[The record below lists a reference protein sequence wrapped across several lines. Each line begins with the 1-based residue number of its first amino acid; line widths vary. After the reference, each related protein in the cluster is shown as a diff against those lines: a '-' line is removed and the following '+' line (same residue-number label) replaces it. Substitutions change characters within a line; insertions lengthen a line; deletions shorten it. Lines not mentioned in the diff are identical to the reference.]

1 MPAATMQPFD
11 PKPEA
16 SLSSNDAHVL
26 SALFDPE
33 ASLSRDGVDISASQN
48 SLPGISETELPG
60 LQTIES
66 AAIRPLNTPSPS
78 RETVEKA
85 VEALGDLIATHPSYA
100 SAYTNRA
107 QAIRLL
113 LGDDLFSS
121 ANNTLLG
128 LLLSDLSHAITLTS
142 PASPQDSLSR
152 LQAHVLATAH
162 THRGYI
168 LLKAAK
174 GARDGTLEGGPEE
187 LRRASSDELEE
198 MASRD
203 FFQGGRYGDKT
214 AQQIAVRLN
223 PYAKMC
229 GAIVKE
235 AMRKEMDEYRS
246 GLEL

>member
-1 MPAATMQPFD
+1 MPAPSMQEPQQR
-11 PKPEA
+11 PEP

-33 ASLSRDGVDISASQN
+33 ASLSRDGVNISASQN

-60 LQTIES
+60 LQMVES
-66 AAIRPLNTPSPS
+66 AAIRPLNTPDPS
-78 RETVEKA
+78 RVTVEKA
-85 VEALGDLIATHPSYA
+85 IEALGDLIATHPSYA

-107 QAIRLL
+107 QALRLL

-121 ANNTLLG
+121 ANSTLLS
-128 LLLSDLSHAITLTS
+128 LLLSDLSRAITLTT
-142 PASPQDSLSR
+142 PASPQDTLSR
-152 LQAHVLATAH
+152 LQAHILATAH

-174 GARDGTLEGGPEE
+174 AARDGTLEGGTEE
-187 LRRASSDELEE
+187 LKKASSEDLEE

-203 FFQGGRYGDKT
+203 FFLGGRYGDKT
-214 AQQIAVRLN
+214 AQQIAVQLN